1 MKIKTL
7 LSTVILTLSMS
18 SAVVIAGDLK
28 VKITRD
34 IASVDVMHN
43 GKKVTIQRNQ
53 NNKNTVDPRFAK
65 TSRNCPPFCINPI
78 VLAPGVETL
87 GEVEVLDY
95 LKKMSDGDNSILVI
109 DSRTPNWVKAGTIP
123 GAKNIPWTKL
133 SVKKGADPLSIA
145 EIVTG
150 EFGAKEKDDDSFD
163 YSNAKTLVLFCNGMW
178 CGQSPNNI
186 RTLLKMGY
194 PANKIKWYRG
204 GMQNWENLGFTTV
217 K

>member
-1 MKIKTL
+1 MKMRTL
-7 LSTVILTLSMS
+7 LSTAILTLSMS
-18 SAVVIAGDLK
+18 STAVIASDLK

-65 TSRNCPPFCINPI
+65 TSRNCPPFCINPM

-95 LKKMSDGDNSILVI
+95 LKKMSDGDKSILVV

-163 YSNAKTLVLFCNGMW
+163 YSKAKTLVLFCNGMW